1 VKERAR
7 KAWEIISREEGG
19 RASRLAFAAPVL
31 AMRTPSWERLAWV
44 HSEGFVHHGVSRPL
58 NERRRGRENKN
69 SEKTNR
75 ARDTTSVD
83 QRCPNRHANP
93 RPCTDYTPAG
103 LATLRNYWAHC
114 DGNACRLYAYSAPDA
129 SEQCIEFGASCA
141 WVLGLR
147 GQIRTYCRY
156 VLGSSIVA
164 YQSGGRAWPAIFGF
178 SESKAEAWSWDNVYP

>member
-19 RASRLAFAAPVL
+19 RASRLAFVAPVL
-31 AMRTPSWERLAWV
+31 VMRTPSWERLAWV
-44 HSEGFVHHGVSRPL
+44 HSEGFVHHGASRPL
-58 NERRRGRENKN
+58 NERRRGREKKN
-69 SEKTNR
+69 SEKLIERGTLHRWANAARIDTPTPGHVRTTR
-75 ARDTTSVD
+75 ALAWQLSETTGHTAMEM
-83 QRCPNRHANP
+83 HA
-93 RPCTDYTPAG
+93 A
-103 LATLRNYWAHC
+103 
-114 DGNACRLYAYSAPDA
+114 LYA
-129 SEQCIEFGASCA
+129 SEQCIECGASCA
-141 WVLGLR
+141 WVLDLR